1 MPENGLWEHD
11 RLNGGGGSKVYSKM
25 YLGEGYEEDFEP
37 AGNSYAD
44 QFLGGESAWE
54 ESAAYVERE
63 REAFHEDDREEPRLQ
78 PEEKPMAPPRFERPE
93 NVLQNRI
100 RDPEIVRKI
109 YELRSAY
116 SPAELPRLS
125 SRSEKLLNANYRQL
139 SVVESGL
146 LSKKRAV
153 KTVYVTSPFR
163 GSGKTIAAVSM
174 AYALSV
180 YGGND
185 TLLVDGHFQS
195 PQIHRLFN
203 VRNSLG
209 LSDALTQQ
217 ATAMDVIIPT
227 AYDHLFVVT
236 NGNRSNVQVSYEG
249 EMIDKVL
256 RFYSRGFNYIIFDG
270 AAVFASPEPAF
281 FAPYF
286 DGVVVTLE
294 CEKTKWE
301 VAQMTVEKIMN
312 AGGSVTGIILNRR
325 KFYVPRA
332 VYNKI

>member
-1 MPENGLWEHD
+1 MPESGLWENGQP
-11 RLNGGGGSKVYSKM
+11 NGGGGTKLYSEM
-25 YLGEGYEEDFEP
+25 YLGERYEEDLEP
-37 AGNSYAD
+37 AGNSYAE
-44 QFLGGESAWE
+44 QFLGGEVAWE
-54 ESAAYVERE
+54 EPSTQNGRNW
-63 REAFHEDDREEPRLQ
+63 EDNREEKRPQ
-78 PEEKPMAPPRFERPE
+78 PEKKPGSSPRPERPE
-93 NVLQNRI
+93 SVLQNRI
-100 RDPEIVRKI
+100 RDPEVVRKI
-109 YELRSAY
+109 YEIRNAY
-116 SPAELPRLS
+116 SPGDLPRLS

-139 SVVESGL
+139 SIVESGL
-146 LSKKRAV
+146 LSKKRAI

-180 YGGND
+180 FGGND

-217 ATAMDVIIPT
+217 ATALDVIVPT
-227 AYDHLFVVT
+227 AYDHLFVVV
-236 NGNRSNVQVSYEG
+236 NGNRSNIQVSYEG
-249 EMIDKVL
+249 EMIDKIL
-256 RFYSRGFNYIIFDG
+256 RVYSAGFNYVIFDG

-286 DGVVVTLE
+286 DGVVVILE

-301 VAQMTVEKIMN
+301 VAQMTVEKILD
-312 AGGSVTGIILNRR
+312 AGGHVTGIVLNKR